1 MLVTKKEA
9 PVYRKLIN
17 KIIFEDLLYDFSSFV
32 RNGEYDKIDYA
43 VWKKLKELSK
53 YDLIEAEWQKVFS
66 DDAEY
71 DYIIRLAYI
80 GFKPIELFSTD
91 DSFGQFLFFEE
102 LQQWM
107 PGAECANPRLF
118 QPTYSTS
125 NLQTYEE
132 EDKNPCD
139 YKEALVYGGRST
151 GKTLA
156 SSSNDNCKYVWL
168 DSENTKTDAIS
179 NFEKEYICN
188 WDCTPINDKLQELE
202 EVLNSVKIKIDTK
215 QDKINENNIY
225 KESSTM
231 KGFNFDFGPVS
242 GSTVRMS
249 MYGFAIRNQTGT
261 YVSYNPATEEIVDV
275 DIFNVDC
282 ASHFFYKM
290 PVAIK
295 DIAIGDIIVHQNKP
309 MFVVAVTES
318 NSLIVVDP
326 VAGERKD
333 IMLTRSPFGFNFA
346 TKVVNLVGDAFGA
359 KADADNPFGNM
370 WMLMAM
376 GGDSKS
382 FKDMLPMML
391 FAQGGNID
399 PTMAM
404 FLAMSDGK
412 SNDSML
418 PLMLAMNGGF
428 GKSHCSGKCGGGCHC
443 ENPEA

>member
-1 MLVTKKEA
+1 MLVKNHK
-9 PVYRKLIN
+9 PIYRKLISGML
-17 KIIFEDLLYDFSSFV
+17 FEDALEDFAAVVKDGLY
-32 RNGEYDKIDYA
+32 EKIDYQI
-43 VWKKLKELSK
+43 WKRLKELSK
-53 YDLIEAEWQKVFS
+53 HSLIEMEWQQVFS
-66 DDAEY
+66 DDV
-71 DYIIRLAYI
+71 DYHIRLADMD
-80 GFKPIELFSTD
+80 FSPIYLYSTD
-91 DSFGQFLFFEE
+91 ESFGEFFFNYE
-102 LQQWM
+102 LKQWI
-107 PGAECANPRLF
+107 PSAECANPRLF

-125 NLQTYEE
+125 NLETYKK
-132 EDKNPCD
+132 EDKDPYA
-139 YKEALVYGGRST
+139 YKEALVYGGRSA

-168 DSENTKTDAIS
+168 DSENTKTKATS
-179 NFEKEYICN
+179 NFEDEYEIQWPEAMKEFKEYILE
-188 WDCTPINDKLQELE
+188 KQE
-202 EVLNSVKIKIDTK
+202 
-215 QDKINENNIY
+215 KINENNIY

-231 KGFNFDFGPVS
+231 KGFNFDFGPVNGTS
-242 GSTVRMS
+242 VRMS

-282 ASHFFYKM
+282 ASQFFYKM

-309 MFVVAVTES
+309 MFVVAITES

-412 SNDSML
+412 SNDAML

-428 GKSHCSGKCGGGCHC
+428 GKNTHTCKCGGACGC

>member
-1 MLVTKKEA
+1 MLVTKKNA

-17 KIIFEDLLYDFSSFV
+17 KRVFEGLLCDFSSFV
-32 RNGEYDKIDYA
+32 RNREYDKIDYA
-43 VWKKLKELSK
+43 VWKRLKELSK

-71 DYIIRLAYI
+71 DYIIKLAYI
-80 GFKPIELFSTD
+80 DFKPIELFSTD
-91 DSFGQFLFFEE
+91 DSFGQFIFFEE

-107 PGAECANPRLF
+107 PAAETNNPRLF

-125 NLQTYEE
+125 NLQTYVK
-132 EDKNPCD
+132 EDKSPYD
-139 YKEALVYGGRST
+139 YKEALIYGGRSV

-168 DSENTKTDAIS
+168 DNENTKMDTVSA
-179 NFEKEYICN
+179 FEKEYEIQ
-188 WDCTPINDKLQELE
+188 WPEEAMKEFKEYILE
-202 EVLNSVKIKIDTK
+202 K

-249 MYGFAIRNQTGT
+249 MYGFAIRNQSGT

-282 ASHFFYKM
+282 ASQFFYKM

-295 DIAIGDIIVHQNKP
+295 DIAVGDIIVHQNKP

-359 KADADNPFGNM
+359 KADADNPFGNI

-382 FKDMLPMML
+382 FKDILPMML
-391 FAQGGNID
+391 FAQGGSID

>member
-1 MLVTKKEA
+1 MLVTKKNA

-17 KIIFEDLLYDFSSFV
+17 KRVFEGLLCDFSSFV
-32 RNGEYDKIDYA
+32 RNREYDKIDYA
-43 VWKKLKELSK
+43 VWKRLKELSK

-71 DYIIRLAYI
+71 DYIIKLAYI
-80 GFKPIELFSTD
+80 DFKPIELFSTD
-91 DSFGQFLFFEE
+91 DSFGQFIFFEE

-107 PGAECANPRLF
+107 PAAECSNPRLF

-125 NLQTYEE
+125 NLQTYVK
-132 EDKNPCD
+132 EDKSPYD
-139 YKEALVYGGRST
+139 YKEALIYGGRSV

-168 DSENTKTDAIS
+168 DTENTKMDTVS
-179 NFEKEYICN
+179 NFEKEYEIQ
-188 WDCTPINDKLQELE
+188 WPEEAMKEFKEYILE
-202 EVLNSVKIKIDTK
+202 K

-249 MYGFAIRNQTGT
+249 MYGFAIRNQSGT

-282 ASHFFYKM
+282 ASQFFYKM

-295 DIAIGDIIVHQNKP
+295 DIAVGDIIVHQNKP

-391 FAQGGNID
+391 FAQGGSID

-428 GKSHCSGKCGGGCHC
+428 GKTSCSGKCGGGCHC

>member
-1 MLVTKKEA
+1 MLVKNYNK
-9 PVYRKLIN
+9 PIYRKLISGML
-17 KIIFEDLLYDFSSFV
+17 FEDALEDFAAVVRDGLY
-32 RNGEYDKIDYA
+32 EKIDYQT
-43 VWKKLKELSK
+43 WKRLKELSRHS
-53 YDLIEAEWQKVFS
+53 LIEMEWQKVFS
-66 DDAEY
+66 DDN
-71 DYIIRLAYI
+71 DYHMLLADMDFNPI
-80 GFKPIELFSTD
+80 GLYSTD
-91 DSFGQFLFFEE
+91 GSFGEFFFNYE
-102 LQQWM
+102 LKQWI
-107 PGAECANPRLF
+107 PSAECTNPRLI

-125 NLQTYEE
+125 NLQTYEK
-132 EDKNPCD
+132 EDKSPYD
-139 YKEALVYGGRST
+139 YKEALIYGGRSV

-168 DSENTKTDAIS
+168 DSENTKTNTTSD
-179 NFEKEYICN
+179 FEKEYTAKWLN
-188 WDCTPINDKLQELE
+188 EEFKEFLKQE
-202 EVLNSVKIKIDTK
+202 
-215 QDKINENNIY
+215 KINENNIY
-225 KESSTM
+225 KENSTM

-249 MYGFAIRNQTGT
+249 MYGFAIRNQSGT

-282 ASHFFYKM
+282 ASQFFYKM

-295 DIAIGDIIVHQNKP
+295 DIAVGDIIVHQNKP

-412 SNDSML
+412 SNDAML
-418 PLMLAMNGGF
+418 PLMFAMNGGF

>member
-1 MLVTKKEA
+1 MLVKNHK
-9 PVYRKLIN
+9 PVYRKLISSML
-17 KIIFEDLLYDFSSFV
+17 FEDALEDFAAVVKDGLY
-32 RNGEYDKIDYA
+32 EKIDYQT
-43 VWKKLKELSK
+43 WKRLKELSK
-53 YDLIEAEWQKVFS
+53 HSLIEMEWQKVFS
-66 DDAEY
+66 DDN
-71 DYIIRLAYI
+71 DYHIRLADMD
-80 GFKPIELFSTD
+80 FSPIYLYSTD
-91 DSFGQFLFFEE
+91 GSFGEFFFNYE
-102 LQQWM
+102 LKQWI
-107 PGAECANPRLF
+107 PSAECANPRLF

-125 NLQTYEE
+125 SLQTYEK
-132 EDKNPCD
+132 EDKNPYN
-139 YKEALVYGGRST
+139 YKEALLYGGRSV

-168 DSENTKTDAIS
+168 DSENTKTNATT
-179 NFEKEYICN
+179 NFEDEYAVKWPDGMQKFREYILE
-188 WDCTPINDKLQELE
+188 TQEK
-202 EVLNSVKIKIDTK
+202 N
-215 QDKINENNIY
+215 NENNIY
-225 KESSTM
+225 KENSTM
-231 KGFNFDFGPVS
+231 KGFNFDFGPVNGTS
-242 GSTVRMS
+242 VRMS
-249 MYGFAIRNQTGT
+249 MYGFAIRNQSGT

-282 ASHFFYKM
+282 ASQFFYKM

-309 MFVVAVTES
+309 MFVVAITES

-412 SNDSML
+412 SNDAML

-428 GKSHCSGKCGGGCHC
+428 GKNTHTCKCGGACGC

>member
-1 MLVTKKEA
+1 MLVKNHK

-17 KIIFEDLLYDFSSFV
+17 GMLFEDILEDFAAAVKDGLY
-32 RNGEYDKIDYA
+32 EKIDYQI
-43 VWKKLKELSK
+43 WKRLKELSK
-53 YDLIEAEWQKVFS
+53 HSLIEMEWQKVFS
-66 DDAEY
+66 DDN
-71 DYIIRLAYI
+71 DYHIRLADMD
-80 GFKPIELFSTD
+80 FSPIYLYSTD
-91 DSFGQFLFFEE
+91 ESFGEFFFNYE
-102 LQQWM
+102 LKQWI
-107 PGAECANPRLF
+107 PSAECANPRLF

-249 MYGFAIRNQTGT
+249 MYGFAIRNQSGT

-282 ASHFFYKM
+282 ASQFFYKM

-295 DIAIGDIIVHQNKP
+295 DIAVGDIIVHQNKP

>member
-1 MLVTKKEA
+1 MLVKNHK
-9 PVYRKLIN
+9 PVYRKLISGML
-17 KIIFEDLLYDFSSFV
+17 FEDILEDFAVAVKDGLY
-32 RNGEYDKIDYA
+32 EKIDYQI
-43 VWKKLKELSK
+43 WKRLKELSK
-53 YDLIEAEWQKVFS
+53 HSLIEMEWQQVFS
-66 DDAEY
+66 DDV
-71 DYIIRLAYI
+71 DYHIRLADMD
-80 GFKPIELFSTD
+80 FSPIYLYSTD
-91 DSFGQFLFFEE
+91 ESFGEFFFNYE
-102 LQQWM
+102 LKQWI
-107 PGAECANPRLF
+107 PSAECANPRLF

-125 NLQTYEE
+125 NLQTYEK
-132 EDKNPCD
+132 EDKSPYD
-139 YKEALVYGGRST
+139 YKEALIYGGRSV

-156 SSSNDNCKYVWL
+156 SSSNDSHKYVWL
-168 DSENTKTDAIS
+168 DSENTKTNATS
-179 NFEKEYICN
+179 NFEDEYLCN
-188 WDCTPINDKLQELE
+188 WNPLAIEDKLQELE
-202 EVLNSVKIKIDTK
+202 EVLNGVKVKIDTK

-225 KESSTM
+225 KENSTM

-249 MYGFAIRNQTGT
+249 MYGFAIRNQSGT

-282 ASHFFYKM
+282 ASQFFYKM

-295 DIAIGDIIVHQNKP
+295 DIAVGDIIVHQNKP

-412 SNDSML
+412 SNDAMI
-418 PLMLAMNGGF
+418 PLMFAMNGGF

>member
-1 MLVTKKEA
+1 MLVKNHK
-9 PVYRKLIN
+9 PVYRKLISGML
-17 KIIFEDLLYDFSSFV
+17 FEDALEDFAAVVRDGLY
-32 RNGEYDKIDYA
+32 EKIDYQT
-43 VWKKLKELSK
+43 WKRLKELSK
-53 YDLIEAEWQKVFS
+53 HSLIEMEWQKVFS
-66 DDAEY
+66 DDN
-71 DYIIRLAYI
+71 DYHIRLADMD
-80 GFKPIELFSTD
+80 FSPIYLYSTD
-91 DSFGQFLFFEE
+91 ESFGEFFFNYE
-102 LQQWM
+102 LKQWI
-107 PGAECANPRLF
+107 PSAECANPRLF

-125 NLQTYEE
+125 SLQTYEK
-132 EDKNPCD
+132 EDKNPYD
-139 YKEALVYGGRST
+139 YKEALIYGGRSV

-156 SSSNDNCKYVWL
+156 SSSNDNCKYVWV
-168 DSENTKTDAIS
+168 DTENTKTNATSD
-179 NFEKEYICN
+179 FEKEYTAKWLN
-188 WDCTPINDKLQELE
+188 QEFKEFLE
-202 EVLNSVKIKIDTK
+202 NQE
-215 QDKINENNIY
+215 KINENNIY
-225 KESSTM
+225 KENSTM

-249 MYGFAIRNQTGT
+249 MYGFAIRNQSGT

-282 ASHFFYKM
+282 ASQFFYKM

-309 MFVVAVTES
+309 MFVVAITES

-412 SNDSML
+412 SNDAML
-418 PLMLAMNGGF
+418 PLMLAINGGF
-428 GKSHCSGKCGGGCHC
+428 GKNTHTCKCGGACGC

>member
-1 MLVTKKEA
+1 MLVKNHK
-9 PVYRKLIN
+9 PVYRKLISGML
-17 KIIFEDLLYDFSSFV
+17 FEDILEDFAAAVKDGLY
-32 RNGEYDKIDYA
+32 EKIDYQI
-43 VWKKLKELSK
+43 WKRLKELSK
-53 YDLIEAEWQKVFS
+53 HSLIEMEWQKVFS
-66 DDAEY
+66 DDN
-71 DYIIRLAYI
+71 DYHIRLADMD
-80 GFKPIELFSTD
+80 FSPIYLYSTD
-91 DSFGQFLFFEE
+91 ESFGEFFFNYE
-102 LQQWM
+102 LKQWI
-107 PGAECANPRLF
+107 PSAECANPRLF

-125 NLQTYEE
+125 NLQIYEK
-132 EDKNPCD
+132 EDKSPYD
-139 YKEALVYGGRST
+139 YKEALIYGGRST

-156 SSSNDNCKYVWL
+156 SSSNDSHKYVWL
-168 DSENTKTDAIS
+168 DSENTKTNTTS
-179 NFEKEYICN
+179 NFEDEYLCN
-188 WDCTPINDKLQELE
+188 WNPLAIEDKLQELE
-202 EVLNSVKIKIDTK
+202 DVLNSVKLKVDTK

-249 MYGFAIRNQTGT
+249 MYGFAIRNQSGT

-282 ASHFFYKM
+282 ASQFFYKM

-295 DIAIGDIIVHQNKP
+295 DIAVGDIIVHQNKP

-412 SNDSML
+412 SSDSIL

>member
-1 MLVTKKEA
+1 MLVKNYK
-9 PVYRKLIN
+9 PVYRKLISGML
-17 KIIFEDLLYDFSSFV
+17 FEDTLDDFAAVVKDGLY
-32 RNGEYDKIDYA
+32 EKIDYQI
-43 VWKKLKELSK
+43 WKRLKELSK
-53 YDLIEAEWQKVFS
+53 HSLIEMEWQQIFS
-66 DDAEY
+66 DDV
-71 DYIIRLAYI
+71 DYHIRLADMD
-80 GFKPIELFSTD
+80 FSPICLYSTD
-91 DSFGQFLFFEE
+91 GSFGEFFFNYE
-102 LQQWM
+102 LKQWI
-107 PGAECANPRLF
+107 PSAECDNPRLI
-118 QPTYSTS
+118 QPTYSVS
-125 NLQTYEE
+125 SLQTYEK
-132 EDKNPCD
+132 EDKNPYD
-139 YKEALVYGGRST
+139 YKEALLYGGRSV

-179 NFEKEYICN
+179 NFEEEYAVKWPDGMQKFREYILE
-188 WDCTPINDKLQELE
+188 TQEK
-202 EVLNSVKIKIDTK
+202 N
-215 QDKINENNIY
+215 NENNIY
-225 KESSTM
+225 KENSTM
-231 KGFNFDFGPVS
+231 KGFNFDFGPVNGTS
-242 GSTVRMS
+242 VRMS
-249 MYGFAIRNQTGT
+249 MYGFAIRNQSGT

-282 ASHFFYKM
+282 ASQFFYKM

-309 MFVVAVTES
+309 MFVVAITES

-412 SNDSML
+412 SNDAML

-428 GKSHCSGKCGGGCHC
+428 GKNTHTCKCGGACGC

>member
-1 MLVTKKEA
+1 MLVKNHK
-9 PVYRKLIN
+9 PVYRKLISGML
-17 KIIFEDLLYDFSSFV
+17 FEDALEDFAAEVKDGSY
-32 RNGEYDKIDYA
+32 EKIDYQI
-43 VWKKLKELSK
+43 WKRLKELSK
-53 YDLIEAEWQKVFS
+53 HSLIEMEWQQVFS
-66 DDAEY
+66 DDV
-71 DYIIRLAYI
+71 DYHIRLADMD
-80 GFKPIELFSTD
+80 FSPIYLYSTD
-91 DSFGQFLFFEE
+91 ESFGEFFFNYE
-102 LQQWM
+102 LKQWI
-107 PGAECANPRLF
+107 PSAECANPRLF

-125 NLQTYEE
+125 NLQTYKK
-132 EDKNPCD
+132 EDKNPYD

-168 DSENTKTDAIS
+168 DSENTKTKATS
-179 NFEKEYICN
+179 NFEDEYEIQWPEAMKEFKDYILE
-188 WDCTPINDKLQELE
+188 KQE
-202 EVLNSVKIKIDTK
+202 
-215 QDKINENNIY
+215 KINENNIY
-225 KESSTM
+225 KENSTM

-282 ASHFFYKM
+282 ASQFFYKM

-309 MFVVAVTES
+309 MFVVAITES

-428 GKSHCSGKCGGGCHC
+428 GKNTHTCKCGGACGC

>member
-1 MLVTKKEA
+1 MLVKNHK
-9 PVYRKLIN
+9 PVYRKLISSML
-17 KIIFEDLLYDFSSFV
+17 FEDALEDFAAEV
-32 RNGEYDKIDYA
+32 RDGSYEKIDYQT
-43 VWKKLKELSK
+43 WKRLKELSK
-53 YDLIEAEWQKVFS
+53 HSLIEMEWQQVFS
-66 DDAEY
+66 DDN
-71 DYIIRLAYI
+71 DYHIRLADMD
-80 GFKPIELFSTD
+80 FSPIYLYSTD
-91 DSFGQFLFFEE
+91 ESFGEFFFNYE
-102 LQQWM
+102 LKQWI
-107 PGAECANPRLF
+107 PSAECANPRLF

-125 NLQTYEE
+125 NLQTYKK
-132 EDKNPCD
+132 EDKNPYN

-168 DSENTKTDAIS
+168 DSENTKTNAKS
-179 NFEKEYICN
+179 NFEEEYEVQWPEAMKEFREYILE
-188 WDCTPINDKLQELE
+188 KQE
-202 EVLNSVKIKIDTK
+202 
-215 QDKINENNIY
+215 KINENNIY
-225 KESSTM
+225 KENSTM

-282 ASHFFYKM
+282 ASQFFYKM

-309 MFVVAVTES
+309 MFVVAITES

-428 GKSHCSGKCGGGCHC
+428 GKNTHTCKCGGACGC

>member
-1 MLVTKKEA
+1 MLVKNYK
-9 PVYRKLIN
+9 PVYRKLISGML
-17 KIIFEDLLYDFSSFV
+17 FEDTLDDFAAVVKDGLY
-32 RNGEYDKIDYA
+32 EKIDYQI
-43 VWKKLKELSK
+43 WKRLKELSK
-53 YDLIEAEWQKVFS
+53 HSLIEMEWQQVFS
-66 DDAEY
+66 DDV
-71 DYIIRLAYI
+71 DYHIRLADMD
-80 GFKPIELFSTD
+80 FSPICLYSTD
-91 DSFGQFLFFEE
+91 GSFGEFFFNYE
-102 LQQWM
+102 LKQWI
-107 PGAECANPRLF
+107 PSAECDNPRLI
-118 QPTYSTS
+118 QPTYSVS
-125 NLQTYEE
+125 SLQTYEK
-132 EDKNPCD
+132 EDKNPYD
-139 YKEALVYGGRST
+139 YKEALIYGGRSV

-168 DSENTKTDAIS
+168 DSENTKTNATT
-179 NFEKEYICN
+179 NFEDEYAVKWPDGMQKFREYILE
-188 WDCTPINDKLQELE
+188 TQEK
-202 EVLNSVKIKIDTK
+202 N
-215 QDKINENNIY
+215 NENNIY
-225 KESSTM
+225 KENSTM

-282 ASHFFYKM
+282 ASQFFYKM

-309 MFVVAVTES
+309 MFVVAITES

-412 SNDSML
+412 SNDAML

-428 GKSHCSGKCGGGCHC
+428 GKNTHTCKCGGACGC

>member
-1 MLVTKKEA
+1 MLVKKNK
-9 PVYRKLIN
+9 PVYRKLISGML
-17 KIIFEDLLYDFSSFV
+17 FEDTLEDFSAVV
-32 RNGEYDKIDYA
+32 RDGLYEKIDYQT
-43 VWKKLKELSK
+43 WKRLKELSK
-53 YDLIEAEWQKVFS
+53 HSLIEMEWQKVFS
-66 DDAEY
+66 DDN
-71 DYIIRLAYI
+71 DYHIMLADMD
-80 GFKPIELFSTD
+80 FKPICLYSTD
-91 DSFGQFLFFEE
+91 GSFGEFFFNYE
-102 LQQWM
+102 LKQWI
-107 PGAECANPRLF
+107 PSAECANPRLI

-125 NLQTYEE
+125 NLQTYEK
-132 EDKNPCD
+132 EDINPYN
-139 YKEALVYGGRST
+139 YKEALLYGGRSV

-168 DSENTKTDAIS
+168 DSENTKTNTVS
-179 NFEKEYICN
+179 NFEKEYEVQ
-188 WDCTPINDKLQELE
+188 WPNDAMKEFKEYILERQE
-202 EVLNSVKIKIDTK
+202 
-215 QDKINENNIY
+215 KINENNIY
-225 KESSTM
+225 KENSTM
-231 KGFNFDFGPVS
+231 KGFNFDFGPVNGTS
-242 GSTVRMS
+242 VRMS
-249 MYGFAIRNQTGT
+249 MYGFAIRNQSGT

-282 ASHFFYKM
+282 ASQFFYKM

-309 MFVVAVTES
+309 MFVVAITES

-412 SNDSML
+412 SNDAML

-428 GKSHCSGKCGGGCHC
+428 GKNTHTCKCGGACGC

>member
-1 MLVTKKEA
+1 MLVKNYNK
-9 PVYRKLIN
+9 PVYRKLISGML
-17 KIIFEDLLYDFSSFV
+17 FEDTLDDFAAVVKDGLY
-32 RNGEYDKIDYA
+32 EKIDYQT
-43 VWKKLKELSK
+43 WKRLKELSK
-53 YDLIEAEWQKVFS
+53 HSLIEMEWQKVFS
-66 DDAEY
+66 DDN
-71 DYIIRLAYI
+71 DYHIMLADMD
-80 GFKPIELFSTD
+80 FKPICLYSTD
-91 DSFGQFLFFEE
+91 GSFGEFFFNYE
-102 LQQWM
+102 LKQWI
-107 PGAECANPRLF
+107 PSAECANPRLI

-125 NLQTYEE
+125 NLQTYEK
-132 EDKNPCD
+132 EDKDPYG
-139 YKEALVYGGRST
+139 YKEALVYGGRSV

-168 DSENTKTDAIS
+168 DSENTKAKTTS
-179 NFEKEYICN
+179 NFEEEYEVQWPEAMKEFKDYILE
-188 WDCTPINDKLQELE
+188 KQE
-202 EVLNSVKIKIDTK
+202 
-215 QDKINENNIY
+215 KINENNIY
-225 KESSTM
+225 KENSTM

-282 ASHFFYKM
+282 ASQFFYKM

-295 DIAIGDIIVHQNKP
+295 DIAVGDIIVHQNKP

-412 SNDSML
+412 SSDAML

>member
-1 MLVTKKEA
+1 MLVVKNHK
-9 PVYRKLIN
+9 PVYRKLISGML
-17 KIIFEDLLYDFSSFV
+17 FEDILEDFAVAVKDGLY
-32 RNGEYDKIDYA
+32 EKIDYQI
-43 VWKKLKELSK
+43 WKRLKELSK
-53 YDLIEAEWQKVFS
+53 HSLIEMEWQQVFS
-66 DDAEY
+66 DDV
-71 DYIIRLAYI
+71 DYHIRLADMD
-80 GFKPIELFSTD
+80 FSPIYLYSTD
-91 DSFGQFLFFEE
+91 ESFGEFFFNYE
-102 LQQWM
+102 LKQWI
-107 PGAECANPRLF
+107 PSAECANPRLF

-125 NLQTYEE
+125 NLQTYEK
-132 EDKNPCD
+132 EDKSPYD

-168 DSENTKTDAIS
+168 DSENTKTNATS
-179 NFEKEYICN
+179 NFEEEYLCN
-188 WDCTPINDKLQELE
+188 WNPLAIEDKLQELE
-202 EVLNSVKIKIDTK
+202 EVLNGVKIKVDTK

-225 KESSTM
+225 KENSTM

-249 MYGFAIRNQTGT
+249 MYGFAIRNQSGT

-282 ASHFFYKM
+282 ASQFFYKM

-295 DIAIGDIIVHQNKP
+295 DIAVGDIIVHQNKP

-412 SNDSML
+412 SNDAML
-418 PLMLAMNGGF
+418 PLMFAMNGGF
-428 GKSHCSGKCGGGCHC
+428 SKSHCSGKCGGGCHC